1 MIVEL
6 ISTGRA
12 QQTVVLDDL
21 PAILGS
27 GEEADLRLEDA
38 GVSYLHCMI
47 DRVAGRLVVTDLVSI
62 SGTFVN
68 DDRVV
73 DSPLVPGDMLTIGR
87 TTYVVRYEPAA
98 EPEPWWAEKIR
109 D

>member
-6 ISTGRA
+6 IPTDPA
-12 QQTVVLDDL
+12 QQTVVVDNL

-27 GEEADLRLEDA
+27 GEEADLRVDDA
-38 GVSYLHCMI
+38 DVSNLHCII
-47 DRVAGRLVVTDLVSI
+47 DRVARRLVVTDLVSR

-68 DDRVV
+68 DDRVL
-73 DSPLVPGDMLTIGR
+73 DSPLMPGDMLSIGG

-98 EPEPWWAEKIR
+98 EPEPWWAEQVR
-109 D
+109 E